1 MTMHLVRGMSTTSTK
16 KHKAHL
22 NKAEIK
28 ARDKAQQELNKTLV
42 KVGLDPHRDI
52 DPNNFK
58 GYFGQYTGSN
68 TTKTEPIKKQQL
80 TQMKDGGLKKNEAP
94 KVYSGKQKL
103 LGIAVMHKSNL
114 VPVFDIKDA
123 EDIAKMRRG

>member
-1 MTMHLVRGMSTTSTK
+1 MTMHLMRGLTTTSTK
-16 KHKAHL
+16 KRKNML

-42 KVGLDPHRDI
+42 KIGIDPSREI

-58 GYFGQYTGSN
+58 GYFGQYTNSN
-68 TTKTEPIKKQQL
+68 TTKTEPIEQRPM
-80 TQMKDGGLKKNEAP
+80 QMKDGGLKKNKTP

-114 VPVFDIKDA
+114 VPVFNTKDA
-123 EDIAKMRRG
+123 EDIGRMRR